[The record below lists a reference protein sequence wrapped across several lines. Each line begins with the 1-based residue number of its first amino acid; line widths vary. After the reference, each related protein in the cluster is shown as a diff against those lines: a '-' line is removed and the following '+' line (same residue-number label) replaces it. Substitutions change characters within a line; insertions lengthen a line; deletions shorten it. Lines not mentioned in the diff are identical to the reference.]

1 MYTQKLSQPWTWFKK
16 ESKVDNSAMQYP
28 QNHRICTSAKQ
39 IVSRVFKHTRKT
51 IRLSHNFNKS
61 SC

>member
-39 IVSRVFKHTRKT
+39 IVSHVFKHTRKT
-51 IRLSHNFNKS
+51 IKTFP
-61 SC
+61 